1 MDIGIIGSGHIGGT
15 LARGLTAAGHD
26 VVLAN
31 SRGPESL
38 AGDVL
43 ELHGRGRAGT
53 AADAAAARDVVVVS
67 VPLHAIDALP
77 DPALFD
83 GKVVVDTNNY
93 YAGRDGQIAAL
104 DDDSTTSSE
113 LLADRLPGA
122 RVVQAFNT
130 IRSDHL
136 RDLGR
141 TDLPADD
148 RRAIPIAGDDA
159 DAKAVVAGLI
169 DDLGFTAVDHGDGLS
184 AGREQQPGS
193 DVYGAELSARDA
205 RAALA

>member
-1 MDIGIIGSGHIGGT
+1 MQIGIIGSGRIGGT

-26 VVLAN
+26 VVLSN

-38 AGDVL
+38 ADEVT

-53 AADAAAARDVVVVS
+53 AADAAAAPDVVVVS

-93 YAGRDGQIAAL
+93 YPGRDGQIAAL

-122 RVVQAFNT
+122 RVVKAFNT
-130 IRSDHL
+130 IQSGHL
-136 RDLGR
+136 AERGD
-141 TDLPADD
+141 TAAAPED
-148 RRAIPIAGDDA
+148 RRAIPIAGDDPE
-159 DAKAVVAGLI
+159 AKAVVAGLI
-169 DDLGFTAVDHGDGLS
+169 DDLGSTAVDHGRLP
-184 AGREQQPGS
+184 AGRAQQPGAE
-193 DVYGAELSARDA
+193 VYGAELSARDA
-205 RAALA
+205 RAVLG